1 MENELDQA
9 EIHAPETN
17 NMRAPKVA
25 RGNVRLSLCNCVI
38 LMNIIGPKAFQH
50 YHLIS

>member
-17 NMRAPKVA
+17 NMRPQE
-25 RGNVRLSLCNCVI
+25 GI
-38 LMNIIGPKAFQH
+38 LGYLYAIV
-50 YHLIS
+50 